1 MALAL
6 ADAKAHL
13 NMGDNTYDDALITNK
28 LAAAK
33 AWVADYT
40 GASVDLDTTPQ
51 PVLEAVLILTGQ
63 LYDNREI
70 TTQGLTA
77 QELPFGFLDLLAP
90 YRAYSF

>member
-1 MALAL
+1 MLTID
-6 ADAKAHL
+6 DAKAHL
-13 NMGDNTYDDALITNK
+13 NVTTDFDDQLITNK

-33 AWVADYT
+33 AWITDYT
-40 GASVDLDTTPQ
+40 GASVDLGTTPQ
-51 PVLEAVLILTGQ
+51 PVLEAVLILTAQ

-90 YRAYSF
+90 YRAYAF